1 MIANTSQGETSAITS
16 REGSASLER
25 VVWEHI
31 DRVLTDCG
39 GNVSETAR
47 RLGIARRT
55 LQLKLK
61 KAPFTI

>member
-1 MIANTSQGETSAITS
+1 MTALAQMEATRPNGRPGPTLA
-16 REGSASLER
+16 R
-25 VVWEHI
+25 VEWEYI
-31 DRVLTDCG
+31 QFVLTGVG

-61 KAPFTI
+61 KNPPAY

>member
-1 MIANTSQGETSAITS
+1 MTALTQIETTHQ
-16 REGSASLER
+16 EGRPRPTLAR
-25 VVWEHI
+25 VEWEYI
-31 DRVLTDCG
+31 QLVLAGVG

-61 KAPFTI
+61 KNPPAF